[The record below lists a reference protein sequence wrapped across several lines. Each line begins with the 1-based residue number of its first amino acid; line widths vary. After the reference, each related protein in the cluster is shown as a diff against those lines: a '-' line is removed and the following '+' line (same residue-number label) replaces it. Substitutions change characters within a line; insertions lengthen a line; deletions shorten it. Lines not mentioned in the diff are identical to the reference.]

1 MKHKIWLAQLPVILL
16 TCAAFWVTS
25 LGAKGELDHPV
36 LIEKVFPHLRTF
48 QGAFSNWKFQIRGPE
63 KPKNKIVIVEV
74 DDASLSDEKL
84 GRWPWRRDKMARLIR
99 SIVDAGAK
107 VVGLDIVFSEQ
118 DVRIDENLKMVLE
131 GSNMGYLVDEFE
143 TDPTLSK
150 LLAEHG
156 EKIILGWS
164 PDRMCIP
171 RNPVGTDLHCTHG
184 STAPTRAHTRLFS
197 SLPLEGELFYTHIP
211 DHFSKFALNSDQ
223 VIKPSIEAMN
233 GSTINEIRTGV
244 FVHEIFS
251 NPAKHAGMFYVSP
264 DSDGYVR
271 RSQLLFTG
279 DQQFYPTLPLKMAEV
294 GLRDPIQVEL
304 DEYGT
309 LKSLGFSKSGKNI
322 STTASGAMEI
332 NFRGPAYTFQYV
344 SARGIMQAAEGL
356 GGELARINVSRGRH
370 IASVEPGEALE
381 MLKDAYV
388 LIGVTALG
396 VFDMR
401 AFPFETNSPGVEG
414 HAYILDNI
422 LSGDFMDSG
431 RSNSLWLFLLLSLG
445 AIAFAIVTE
454 RLQSIPALLLFM
466 AIMTGMS
473 FIDIQLLFA
482 NQMNWNTG
490 LFYTEYFAIFVLTLA
505 VKYVVEERNKKF
517 IRDAFSKY
525 VAPAVVDSILKDP
538 AKLTVG
544 GEKRDLT
551 ILFSDIRGFTTFSEK
566 MDAKE
571 LAGFLNEYLGQMTD
585 VVFET
590 DGTLDKYIG
599 DAVMAFWG
607 APIDQ
612 PQHAS
617 NALRAAREMQRKL
630 AALRPIY
637 KEKYGVDVQI
647 GIGINS
653 GTVNVGNMGSDR
665 IFEYTVIG
673 DHVNLASRLEGLT
686 KPYHAGILTTRFT
699 FDMISKAQGDHP
711 AHRTLDFVKVKGKK
725 LAVELIEI
733 YEQDRKPAG
742 TARFEEARKLYTLQ
756 KWDEAI
762 AAFREAITLFKEL
775 DGIELDGPSV
785 MYIERCEEF
794 KKAPPGQD
802 WDGSWEMHSK

>member
-1 MKHKIWLAQLPVILL
+1 MKHKIWLAQLPVIFL

-25 LGAKGELDHPV
+25 LGASGELGNV
-36 LIEKVFPHLRTF
+36 LLMEKVFPALRTF
-48 QGAFSNWKFQIRGPE
+48 QGTFSNWKFQMRGPE

-74 DDASLSDEKL
+74 DEASLSEPSL

-99 SIVDAGAK
+99 SIIDSGAK
-107 VVGLDIVFSEQ
+107 VVGLDIVFSER
-118 DVRIDENLKMVLE
+118 DVRIDENLKMVLD

-150 LLAEHG
+150 LLAEQG
-156 EKIILGWS
+156 DKIILGWT

-171 RNPVGTDLHCTHG
+171 RSPSGAESYCHFH
-184 STAPTRAHTRLFS
+184 RAEPQRSHTRLFS
-197 SLPLEGELFYTHIP
+197 SLPHPGELFYTNIP
-211 DHFSKFALNSDQ
+211 DHFSKFALAADQ
-223 VIKPSIEAMN
+223 IVRPSAEGMN
-233 GSTINEIRTGV
+233 TSTINKIISGV

-251 NPAKHAGMFYVSP
+251 NPAKHAGMFFVSP

-271 RSQLLFTG
+271 RSQLIFTG
-279 DQQFYPTLPLKMAEV
+279 DQQVYPTLPLKMAEI
-294 GLRDPIQVEL
+294 GMRDPLRVEF
-304 DEYGT
+304 DEDGK
-309 LKSLGFSKSGKNI
+309 LRQLGFSKSGKTL

-332 NFRGPAYTFQYV
+332 NFRGPAYTFQYI
-344 SARGIMQAAEGL
+344 SAKDVLQASEGL
-356 GGELARINVSRGRH
+356 GGELAKVHVSRGRQ
-370 IASVEPGEALE
+370 IASVGKSEAFD

-445 AIAFAIVTE
+445 AVAFAIATE
-454 RLQSIPALLLFM
+454 RLQSIPALLLFLTL
-466 AIMTGMS
+466 MTGMS
-473 FIDIQLLFA
+473 IVDLKVLFE
-482 NQMNWNTG
+482 NQINWNTG
-490 LFYTEYFAIFVLTLA
+490 LFYAEFVAIFVFTLA
-505 VKYVVEERNKKF
+505 IKYVVEERNKKF

-538 AKLTVG
+538 SKLTVG

-571 LAGFLNEYLGQMTD
+571 LAGFLNDYLGQMTD
-585 VVFET
+585 IVFET
-590 DGTLDKYIG
+590 GGTLDKYIG

-607 APIDQ
+607 APVDQ

-617 NALRAAREMQRKL
+617 NSLRAAREMQKKL
-630 AALRPIY
+630 ATLRPLY

-653 GTVNVGNMGSDR
+653 GTVNVGNMGSER

-699 FDMISKAQGDHP
+699 FDMITQAQGEYP

-742 TARFEEARKLYTLQ
+742 TARFEEARKLYTQQ
-756 KWDEAI
+756 KWEEAI

-775 DGIELDGPSV
+775 DGIEEDGPSL
-785 MYIERCEEF
+785 MYIERCEDF
-794 KKAPPGQD
+794 KKAPPGTD